1 MLMPHLQAAFYP
13 AEKRGEVSFF
23 IFAQGPK
30 SIAYDRRNIDIPYF

>member
-23 IFAQGPK
+23 HICTGTKKYRILPAQ
-30 SIAYDRRNIDIPYF
+30 Y